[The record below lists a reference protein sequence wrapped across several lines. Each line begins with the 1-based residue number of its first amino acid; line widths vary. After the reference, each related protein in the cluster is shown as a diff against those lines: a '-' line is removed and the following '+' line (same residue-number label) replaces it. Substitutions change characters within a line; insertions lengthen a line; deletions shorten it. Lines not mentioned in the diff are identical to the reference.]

1 MSDRY
6 QQLVNTPIGKIV
18 SKQIGLPSPIT
29 LERYE
34 RGQPVIS
41 GPVLFGAGGAGSNS
55 RLAGAV
61 ANVLAAIDADV
72 HTPLTNT
79 SGPRPPTRASTRRSS
94 TLTRRPRTRPS
105 RR

>member
-18 SKQIGLPSPIT
+18 SKQIGLPAPVK

-34 RGQPVIS
+34 RGQPVVT
-41 GPVLFGAGGAGSNS
+41 GPVLFGAAPGG

-61 ANVLAAIDADV
+61 AQVLKAVDAEV
-72 HTPLTNT
+72 HTSLDDEVRTAAAG
-79 SGPRPPTRASTRRSS
+79 SWRAWRRH
-94 TLTRRPRTRPS
+94 S
-105 RR
+105 RRAAPAAD